1 VDLYFGTGFENNE
14 GLEDDFPIQRPRMI
28 KHLVLWKLKETAE
41 GKTRQENPRE
51 LKAALENLKGK
62 VAEIHALEVGLN
74 FNPADTACD
83 LSLYSEFKTREDL
96 EKYQKH
102 PEHLKVVEL
111 VKKVTQER
119 RLSDYET

>member
-1 VDLYFGTGFENNE
+1 VDLYFRTGFENNE
-14 GLEDDFPIQRPRMI
+14 GRENDPLLQRPRMI

-41 GKTRQENPRE
+41 GKTRGENALE
-51 LKAALENLKGK
+51 LKAALENLKGR
-62 VAEIHALEVGLN
+62 VMEIHALEVGIN
-74 FNPADTACD
+74 FNPADTASD
-83 LSLYSEFKTREDL
+83 VSLYSEFQTRDDL

-119 RLSDYET
+119 RVSDYET

>member
-1 VDLYFGTGFENNE
+1 
-14 GLEDDFPIQRPRMI
+14 MI

-41 GKTRQENPRE
+41 GKTRRENALE

-62 VAEIHALEVGLN
+62 VAEILALEVGLN
-74 FNPADTACD
+74 FNPADTASD
-83 LSLYSEFKTREDL
+83 VSLYSEFRTREDL

-119 RLSDYET
+119 RVSDYET

>member
-1 VDLYFGTGFENNE
+1 
-14 GLEDDFPIQRPRMI
+14 MI
-28 KHLVLWKLKETAE
+28 KHLVLWKLKENAE
-41 GKTRQENPRE
+41 GKTRQENALE
-51 LKAALENLKGK
+51 LKAALEGLKGK
-62 VAEIHALEVGLN
+62 VPEIQALEVGLN

-96 EKYQKH
+96 EKYQKN

-119 RLSDYET
+119 RVSDYEN